1 MTINA
6 GTSLNKAR
14 EIINAWDFSSI
25 VERSIKKGMHPAQAD
40 LALSELREFLF
51 QCSILPDTA
60 LSPQS
65 VECDDL
71 WHEFIVA
78 DTRAYF
84 SFCDAVYGH
93 YLHHDGVTLTETEL
107 KAARAN
113 SAEVFGVQAS
123 SACGRLA
130 ACGRV
135 ASCGRRTGD
144 VACGKISMLQA

>member
-71 WHEFIVA
+71 LARVHRSRHAGVF
-78 DTRAYF
+78 F
-84 SFCDAVYGH
+84 L
-93 YLHHDGVTLTETEL
+93 LH
-107 KAARAN
+107 R
-113 SAEVFGVQAS
+113 
-123 SACGRLA
+123 
-130 ACGRV
+130 RV
-135 ASCGRRTGD
+135 R
-144 VACGKISMLQA
+144 

>member
-1 MTINA
+1 MTINT
-6 GTSLNKAR
+6 GSPLNKAR

-51 QCSILPDTA
+51 QCSVLPDTS

-65 VECDDL
+65 VECDEL

-84 SFCDAVYGH
+84 SFCTAVYGE
-93 YLHHDGVTLTETEL
+93 YLHHDGVTLTEEEL
-107 KAARAN
+107 RASRRN